1 MRLLIT
7 LSLSII
13 LLFALPANAEIS
25 RDKDLKIETLATGLS
40 IPWGMAVMPD
50 NKLLITQRGGKLV
63 RLNPQT
69 GKITDLTGLPGDI
82 RVEGQGGLFDVAL
95 PPDYKDSQW
104 IYFSYTKDVD
114 GQGATTLARAKL
126 SGTKLV
132 NWQELLATKSRT
144 DNTVHYGGRIAFDGQ
159 SHVFLPIGDR
169 GTRSNAQDRSNHAG
183 SILRLNMDGSVP
195 ADNPFVN
202 KENVLPEIW
211 SYGHRN
217 PQGLFY
223 NLDNNEL
230 WSIEHGPRGGDEINL
245 IEPGRNYGWPEISH
259 GQEYWAPIPVGKGTH
274 REGMEQPVQVYVPS
288 IAPSSLI
295 QYRGELFN
303 GWKGNL
309 LSGALVL
316 QHLNRIELD
325 SNNAAVN
332 ETRLLET
339 LNSRI
344 RNVIEA
350 PDGALLVAT
359 DQGDIL
365 RITPA
370 SNE

>member
-1 MRLLIT
+1 
-7 LSLSII
+7 
-13 LLFALPANAEIS
+13 
-25 RDKDLKIETLATGLS
+25 
-40 IPWGMAVMPD
+40 
-50 NKLLITQRGGKLV
+50 
-63 RLNPQT
+63 
-69 GKITDLTGLPGDI
+69 
-82 RVEGQGGLFDVAL
+82 
-95 PPDYKDSQW
+95 
-104 IYFSYTKDVD
+104 
-114 GQGATTLARAKL
+114 
-126 SGTKLV
+126 
-132 NWQELLATKSRT
+132 
-144 DNTVHYGGRIAFDGQ
+144 
-159 SHVFLPIGDR
+159 
-169 GTRSNAQDRSNHAG
+169 
-183 SILRLNMDGSVP
+183 MDGSAP

-202 KENVLPEIW
+202 EENVLPEIW

-223 NLDNNEL
+223 NPDNKEL

-245 IEPGRNYGWPEISH
+245 IEPGRNYGWPVISH
-259 GQEYWAPIPVGKGTH
+259 GQEYWAPLPVGKGTH

-295 QYRGELFN
+295 QYRGELFK
-303 GWKGNL
+303 GWQGNL

-325 SNNAAVN
+325 NNNAAVN

-350 PDGALLVAT
+350 ADGALLVAT